1 MGNKRY
7 IGMYFNEGELTERIS
22 GLKKEGWPEE
32 NIFVIVKDE
41 GRLTMLQNRSDA
53 EVQSADSS
61 WSDRFIGF
69 LTGENPVRR
78 MVDKL
83 QLGAQETE
91 MYYRQ
96 IEDGGM
102 LLYVDTGE
110 AARHFAEDIGF
121 YETDGAG
128 ADKGMNSLTISDQQL
143 NSGDPAHRMQE
154 ILPDEPPR
162 KNRQ

>member
-7 IGMYFNEGELTERIS
+7 IGMYFNEKELTERIS
-22 GLKKEGWPEE
+22 ELKREGWPEE
-32 NIFVIVKDE
+32 NIFVIAKNED
-41 GRLTMLQNRSDA
+41 RLTMLQNRSDA
-53 EVQSADSS
+53 EVQSAGSS

-78 MVDKL
+78 MIEKL
-83 QLGAQETE
+83 QLGVQETE
-91 MYYRQ
+91 TYYRQ
-96 IEDGGM
+96 IEEGGM

-121 YETDGAG
+121 YETDGADAHKG
-128 ADKGMNSLTISDQQL
+128 ANSLTISDQQL

-162 KNRQ
+162 KNRK